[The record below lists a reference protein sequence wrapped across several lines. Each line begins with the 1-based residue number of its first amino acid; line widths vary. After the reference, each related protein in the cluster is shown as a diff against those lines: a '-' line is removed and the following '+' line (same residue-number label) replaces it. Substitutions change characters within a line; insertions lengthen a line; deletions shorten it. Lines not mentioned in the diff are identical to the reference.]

1 MGRGP
6 HLTEESKRR
15 AFGRIVEALRKG
27 ATVGI
32 ASQYAGI
39 SETTAYQW
47 RARGRAGD
55 PFYRKFA
62 EDWDEAVS
70 RGAIELLE
78 NVRVAGDDGD
88 WRAAAWLLERRHPS
102 QYGKQVVEHAIAKE
116 PAVDPDAIEAEIRAL
131 LAEMGDE

>member
-1 MGRGP
+1 MGSGP

-15 AFGRIVEALRKG
+15 AFGRLVAALRKG
-27 ATVGI
+27 ATVAI
-32 ASQYAGI
+32 AAQFAGI
-39 SETTAYQW
+39 GESTAYEW

-70 RGAIELLE
+70 GGAIELLE
-78 NVRVAGDDGD
+78 HVRVAGDDGD

-102 QYGKQVVEHAIAKE
+102 QYGKQVIEHARAPE
-116 PAVDPDAIEAEIRAL
+116 SDVDPDAIEEEIRAL
-131 LAEMGDE
+131 LAEGSDG